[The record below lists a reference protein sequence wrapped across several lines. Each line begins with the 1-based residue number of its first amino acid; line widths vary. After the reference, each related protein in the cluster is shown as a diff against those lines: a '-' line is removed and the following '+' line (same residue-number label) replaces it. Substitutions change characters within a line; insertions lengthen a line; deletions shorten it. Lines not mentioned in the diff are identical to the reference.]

1 MNNEFTQLWPQFSR
15 FVEFEVPQNTFCDN
29 STNNNKTHTWHQIQ
43 IKSVQHLDSLYRLL
57 QTLLNFVNFK
67 LARSDICS
75 CLLNTSTVNSAAAF
89 YMAHCNKAFSCH
101 TLTKAWT
108 CPCAKW
114 DYPVHGRNY
123 GQMPFLRPSYE
134 SLGANWNQT
143 QVCCMKHRCLNHSA
157 TAAPSSMPHAGSF

>member
-29 STNNNKTHTWHQIQ
+29 STNNNKTDAWHQIQ

-89 YMAHCNKAFSCH
+89 YMAHCNKAFSVIHSQRPELAHVQSGTIRCMGEIMARCPSWGH
-101 TLTKAWT
+101 HMSHWVPTGIKPKSAAWNID
-108 CPCAKW
+108 A
-114 DYPVHGRNY
+114 
-123 GQMPFLRPSYE
+123 
-134 SLGANWNQT
+134 
-143 QVCCMKHRCLNHSA
+143 
-157 TAAPSSMPHAGSF
+157 